1 LYAVTPLSPLKRAV
15 ISPKFFPPYATVP
28 IVILNNSQETA
39 MLTVH
44 HLNLSRSQRVLW
56 ALEELELPY
65 QIVRYQREPTMLAPE
80 ALKKVHPLGKSPVLE
95 DDGMILAES
104 GAILE
109 YLQETHDPGQTLKP
123 LSPQDRIQYRFWLH
137 YAEGSLMPML
147 LMKLILG
154 TLGKPPVPFG
164 LRSIGKLLG
173 QGVEKAYLNKQFAT
187 HAAFIEGHLAQNP
200 WFAGEQLSMADIQ
213 MSYPAFALLARGGQ
227 GDLPHLMA
235 WKKRVEIRPA
245 WQRAIQQGGPL
256 NFPGG

>member
-1 LYAVTPLSPLKRAV
+1 
-15 ISPKFFPPYATVP
+15 
-28 IVILNNSQETA
+28 

-65 QIVRYQREPTMLAPE
+65 QIVRYQRQPNMLAPE

-95 DDGMILAES
+95 DEGTVLAES

-109 YLQETHDPGQTLKP
+109 YLQETRDPQQKLKP

-147 LMKLILG
+147 LMKLVFAS
-154 TLGKPPVPFG
+154 LGKPPVPIG
-164 LRSIGKLLG
+164 LRTVGKVLG
-173 QGVEKAYLNKQFAT
+173 QGVQKAYLNKQLAT
-187 HAAFIEGHLAQNP
+187 HAAFIESHLARHP
-200 WFAGEQLSMADIQ
+200 WFAGEKLSMADIQ
-213 MSYPAFALLARGGQ
+213 MSYPAMALLARGGQ
-227 GDLPHLMA
+227 GELPNLAA
-235 WKKRVEIRPA
+235 WKKKVEMRPA

-256 NFPGG
+256 DFPGG